1 MSLAIPGDR
10 ANADS
15 SPVIRSLVCGI
26 NDDEVAHVSPTFDD
40 ALIEVIEYG
49 HGKKITGKKPY
60 ISDERYYVHF
70 SFDDGPKLST
80 TPKVMDALEKYD
92 IPATFFV
99 VGYRFIGEKKRTL
112 KRADLLREIIARG
125 FAVGNHTY
133 SHLNL
138 AQSKEGTMKRQ
149 IDAGAEAIESILGF
163 TPYAFRPPYGAMSG
177 TSRKHLSNRGYT
189 EVRWSV
195 DSQDFRKDLIKGL
208 RKRVVNEI
216 IEENGGVVLMHD
228 TKVAT
233 ANTIDDILDDL
244 EKENCRR
251 LKANSK
257 PIIPVSLHY
266 FMRDENGEERE
277 IPADAR
283 ARTEQYV
290 SALPDRC
297 AARN

>member
-1 MSLAIPGDR
+1 
-10 ANADS
+10 
-15 SPVIRSLVCGI
+15 VCGI
-26 NDDEVAHVSPTFDD
+26 NDDQVVHRSPTFDD
-40 ALIEVIEYG
+40 ALIEVIEFG
-49 HGKKITGKKPY
+49 NGKKITGKKPFV
-60 ISDERYYVHF
+60 SDKVHYVHF
-70 SFDDGPKLST
+70 SFDDGPKLTT
-80 TPKVMDALEKYD
+80 TPKVLDALEKYD
-92 IPATFFV
+92 VPATFFV

-112 KRADLLREIIARG
+112 KRADLLRDIIDRG
-125 FAVGNHTY
+125 FGVGNHTY

-138 AQSKEGTMKRQ
+138 AQIKDGTMKRQ
-149 IDAGAEAIESILGF
+149 IDAGAAAIEEILGF

-177 TSRKHLSNRGYT
+177 KSRKHLSNRGYT
-189 EVRWSV
+189 EVRWSI
-195 DSQDFRKDLIKGL
+195 DSQDFRADLTKGL
-208 RKRVVNEI
+208 RRRVVKELF
-216 IEENGGVVLMHD
+216 EENGGMVLMHD

-233 ANTIDDILDDL
+233 AKSIGGILDDL

-266 FMRDENGEERE
+266 FMRDENGEERP